1 MNKFLSLL
9 LFFFLAVHHVSVV
22 SGLCPCECITKRQLL
37 EQLQL
42 IETRNASELCNPLPP
57 SIITATPKRAIN
69 FTTRP
74 YGIITYG
81 NTVFVAEFD
90 AGKVHK
96 FDHEGNLLKI
106 FNLPFGLATFMEIRD
121 DKLYVTNHRAAI
133 YVKSAC
139 NDDDNFVVFVNP
151 GFTPIA
157 IRFTPNGSHFLV
169 GEYLRGKVH
178 VFNTQSKDIVQII
191 TVTGGG
197 LVTDER
203 EIHFDTNGNMII
215 NTLTPQIYTYDENFN
230 FLQTVTYPGASNIDG
245 WIFQCDGS
253 KILADIGGKVIFV
266 DKDDNVVQIH
276 TEGYSSLRHVGITEN
291 GALFISDAG
300 MKKVFIY

>member
-1 MNKFLSLL
+1 MNKLLALL
-9 LFFFLAVHHVSVV
+9 LFSFLAVHHVSVV
-22 SGLCPCECITKRQLL
+22 SGLCPCESSCITKRQLL

-57 SIITATPKRAIN
+57 TIITATPKRAID

-81 NTVFVAEFD
+81 NTVFVAEHD
-90 AGKVHK
+90 DGKVHK
-96 FDHEGNLLKI
+96 FDHEGNLLKT
-106 FNLPFGLATFMEIRD
+106 FSLPSGFATFMEIRD
-121 DKLYVTNHRAAI
+121 DKLYVTN
-133 YVKSAC
+133 YLNTVFVKSVC

-151 GFTPIA
+151 GFPTVA

-169 GEYLRGKVH
+169 GQLFQGKVH
-178 VFNTQSKDIVQII
+178 VYNTESKTIVQVI
-191 TVTGGG
+191 TVDTG
-197 LVTDER
+197 DR
-203 EIHFDTNGNMII
+203 DIQFDTNGSMLISNRRSEI
-215 NTLTPQIYTYDENFN
+215 LTYDENFN
-230 FLQTVTYPGASNIDG
+230 FLQTVTYPGTGQIDG

-253 KILADIGGKVIFV
+253 KILADRSGKVIFV

-276 TEGYSSLRHVGITEN
+276 GAEVGYSEIGHVGITEN
-291 GALFISDAG
+291 GALFVSDFG